1 MAETKSDWVD
11 FKEVKATV
19 SMEMILD
26 YYAVEIRQVNR
37 SSWRGKCPLPTH
49 TGDSGNSFNMN
60 TEKNAWACHVG
71 SCVKARDGRKGGNVL
86 DFVAVMEGCSVRD
99 AALKLQNWFKVEA
112 SNERP
117 ADYVPSRDRKKS
129 DDKKLVREKKDEP
142 AEDPIPDV
150 ENDSQEGMVNQP
162 LEFELKSIDGSH
174 PYVRKRGIKEGTAE
188 HFGIGY
194 FYGKGSMADR
204 VVIPIHNGEGELIA
218 YAGRAIDDEVE
229 PKYRFPSG
237 FRKSL
242 VLFNLH
248 RAENSSDRVVLVEG
262 FFDVM
267 KVHQA
272 GFPYVIALM
281 GCEMSEAQEN
291 LLIESFNEVIIMLDA
306 DESGRSAAS
315 QIASRIVRKLFV
327 RIVDVPEGKQPD
339 QLSSDEIR
347 QILNFLKP
355 KNGGDSSE

>member
-1 MAETKSDWVD
+1 MAESKSDWVD
-11 FKEVKATV
+11 FKSVKSAVT
-19 SMEMILD
+19 MEMVLG
-26 YYAVEIRQVNR
+26 YYGIEIRKVNR

-49 TGDSGNSFNMN
+49 TRDSESSFSMNSD
-60 TEKNAWACHVG
+60 KNAWACHVG

-86 DFVAVMEGCSVRD
+86 DFVAVMEGCTIRD
-99 AALKLQNWFKVEA
+99 AALKLQNWFSVEA

-117 ADYVPSRDRKKS
+117 VDYVPSRDRKKS
-129 DDKKLVREKKDEP
+129 DSKKLVREKKDEP
-142 AEDPIPDV
+142 VKDTPSDV
-150 ENDSQEGMVNQP
+150 EDNTQEPNQP
-162 LEFELKSIDGSH
+162 LTFTLKSIDASH
-174 PYVRKRGIKEGTAE
+174 SYIKKRGIKEETAE
-188 HFGIGY
+188 HFGIGF

-204 VVIPIHNGEGELIA
+204 LVIPIHNEEGELIA
-218 YAGRAIDDEVE
+218 YAGRAVDDKVE
-229 PKYRFPSG
+229 PKYKVPAG

-242 VLFNLH
+242 VLFNYH
-248 RAENSSDRVVLVEG
+248 RVKSSVNRGVVIVTEG
-262 FFDVM
+262 FFDSM
-267 KVHQA
+267 KIYQA

-291 LLIESFNEVIIMLDA
+291 LLIEHFDEVVIMLDA

-347 QILNFLKP
+347 QVLNFLEP